1 MTLDNLKST
10 PLCYT
15 KELIDALIEL
25 DQAFKCVNTGPT
37 ELKYINTLKID
48 LDNLAK
54 VFPSDDSEISNAEL
68 QAFIKKVND
77 RCIKIRD
84 DENAKRAN
92 LESKLETVIDIL
104 KKLLAGK
111 LVVPYGGQY
120 HQYIIS
126 VDTIQSSQKD
136 KYSLMACGEV
146 LNLYP
151 FMDTSIRYPN
161 ELAIWYDDYSIFS
174 VAQKVSWSV
183 QSGTMPVTDKGMICT
198 VDPDDAIEWLEMRKM
213 AYETEHLCKTEWIKS
228 HKQANEQE
236 SLKENE

>member
-1 MTLDNLKST
+1 MTLANLKST

-68 QAFIKKVND
+68 QAFTKKVND

-104 KKLLAGK
+104 KKLLVGK
-111 LVVPYGGQY
+111 LVVPFGSQF

-126 VDTIQSSQKD
+126 VNTIRPSQRD
-136 KYSLMACGEV
+136 KYSIMACGE
-146 LNLYP
+146 LLKLYP
-151 FMDTSIRYPN
+151 FKDMSNSYPN
-161 ELAIWYDDYSIFS
+161 ELAIWYNDYGILS
-174 VAQKVSWSV
+174 VAQKVNQQV
-183 QSGTMPVTDKGMICT
+183 QSGKMPVTDEGMICT

-236 SLKENE
+236 SLKENK

>member
-25 DQAFKCVNTGPT
+25 GQAFKCVNP
-37 ELKYINTLKID
+37 EPKEVKYFNALKID
-48 LDNLAK
+48 LDNAAK
-54 VFPSDDSEISNAEL
+54 VFPSDDAEMQSL
-68 QAFIKKVND
+68 IKKVND
-77 RCIKIRD
+77 RYIQIKA

-104 KKLLAGK
+104 KNLLVGK

-120 HQYIIS
+120 HQYILS
-126 VDTIQSSQKD
+126 VNTIRSSQKD
-136 KYSLMACGEV
+136 NHSLMACSEV

-151 FMDTSIRYPN
+151 FMDISIRYPN

-198 VDPDDAIEWLEMRKM
+198 VDPNDALEWLEMRKM
-213 AYETEHLCKTEWIKS
+213 AFETEHHCKTEWIKS
-228 HKQANEQE
+228 HKQANDQE
-236 SLKENE
+236 SLKENK

>member
-37 ELKYINTLKID
+37 ELKYINALKID
-48 LDNLAK
+48 LDNAAK

-77 RCIKIRD
+77 LCIQIRA

-92 LESKLETVIDIL
+92 LESKLDTVIDIL

-111 LVVPYGGQY
+111 LVVPYGGHYQA
-120 HQYIIS
+120 YIIS
-126 VDTIQSSQKD
+126 VDTIQSSQRD
-136 KYSLMACGEV
+136 KYSIMACGEV

-151 FMDTSIRYPN
+151 FRDMSTRYPN
-161 ELAIWYDDYSIFS
+161 ELPIWRDDYAIWS
-174 VAQKVSWSV
+174 VANRVSKQV
-183 QSGTMPVTDKGMICT
+183 QSGTMPVTDEGMVCI
-198 VDPDDAIEWLEMRKM
+198 VDPNDALEWLEMRKT
-213 AYETEHLCKTEWIKS
+213 AYETEHRSKIEWIKS
-228 HKQANEQE
+228 HKQENDQE
-236 SLKENE
+236 SLKENK